1 MSKSNKTSDKL
12 TASMLS
18 AIAAAKGMRHAV
30 ISSGSRNAPLV
41 IAFDAQK
48 EIECLSVIDERSAA
62 FFALGIAQQTNLPVA
77 VICTSGSAVL
87 NYAPAVVEAFYQK
100 IPLIVITADR
110 PPEWIDQDDGQ
121 TIRQQNIFSNYC
133 KGSYNL
139 PVDANHADDNWYA
152 QRVIS
157 EAFNVATEPGNEG
170 PVHINVPFREPL
182 YKEVEKVETDY
193 KIIDVLNIQRRL
205 PIEHE
210 KKLLGTWS
218 DSKKI
223 MVIVGLH
230 KPYKELNNL
239 LDKLAKNQSVVILT
253 ETTSNMQNDKFI
265 GNMDAVLDSL
275 NEEDKKVL
283 HPELLISLGGPVTS
297 KKLKMYLRKY
307 KPSQHWHIS
316 VSAAHTDTF
325 QSLTHV
331 LAADETY
338 LFELLSEQH
347 QDKTNRYAEHWQNIS
362 SNAYKELE
370 TYCKTIPF
378 TDMKVMDMVMK
389 HIPQNS
395 DVHLGNSSPVRYANL
410 FETDSK
416 NGIHYYCN
424 RGVSGIDGITS
435 TALGSAY
442 ATDKMTTLITG
453 DLAFFYDSNALW
465 NKYLCDNFRMIVINN
480 RGGGIFRLIDSKD
493 TPLLEKYFEAKHSM
507 KAEELVKAHNIPYY
521 SAKNEDELK
530 QGLDKLYTNHK
541 GKPAV
546 LEVFTPNEVNADIWA
561 GYFNSL
567 KK

>member
-1 MSKSNKTSDKL
+1 
-12 TASMLS
+12 MLS
-18 AIAAAKGMRHAV
+18 AIAAEKGMRHVV

-121 TIRQQNIFSNYC
+121 TIRQQSIFSNYC

-139 PVDANHADDNWYA
+139 PVDANDTDDAWYA
-152 QRVIS
+152 QRLIS
-157 EAFNVATEPGNEG
+157 EAFNVATESGNEG

-182 YKEVEKVETDY
+182 YKEVEKVEMAY
-193 KIIDVLNIQRRL
+193 KIINIPNIQRRL
-205 PIEHE
+205 TTELE
-210 KKLLGTWS
+210 RKMLATWG
-218 DSKKI
+218 DSKKM

-230 KPYKELNNL
+230 KPDKELTNL
-239 LDKLAKNQSVVILT
+239 LDKLAANQSVVIIT
-253 ETTSNMQNDKFI
+253 ETTSNMQSDKFI
-265 GNMDAVLDSL
+265 GNIDAVLDTL
-275 NEEDKKVL
+275 NEEDKKEF
-283 HPELLISLGGPVTS
+283 HPGLLISLGGPVTS

-316 VSAAHTDTF
+316 VSTAHTDTF
-325 QSLTHV
+325 QALTHV
-331 LAADETY
+331 LAVDEKY
-338 LFELLSEQH
+338 LFDLLSRQH
-347 QDKTNRYAEHWQNIS
+347 HDTIGNYAEHWHNAS
-362 SNAYKELE
+362 AKAYKELE
-370 TYCKTIPF
+370 IYCKQAAF
-378 TDMKVMDMVMK
+378 TDMKTMDMIMK

-395 DVHLGNSSPVRYANL
+395 DVHLGNSSPIRYANL

-435 TALGSAY
+435 TAVGSAY
-442 ATDKMTTLITG
+442 ATDKVTTLITG

-465 NKYLCDNFRMIVINN
+465 NKYLCDNFRMIIINN

-521 SAKNEDELK
+521 SAKNEDELE
-530 QGLDKLYTNHK
+530 QALNKLYADHK

-546 LEVFTPNEVNADIWA
+546 LEVFTPNEENANMWA
-561 GYFNSL
+561 EYFNLL
-567 KK
+567 KNKNGK

>member
-546 LEVFTPNEVNADIWA
+546 LEVFTTNEVNADIWA

>member
-100 IPLIVITADR
+100 IPLVVITADR

-170 PVHINVPFREPL
+170 PVHVNVPFREPL

-331 LAADETY
+331 LQVDEKY
-338 LFELLSEQH
+338 LFELFSEQH

>member
-1 MSKSNKTSDKL
+1 
-12 TASMLS
+12 MLS

-100 IPLIVITADR
+100 IPLVVITADR

-170 PVHINVPFREPL
+170 PVHVNVPFREPL

-218 DSKKI
+218 DSKKT

-331 LAADETY
+331 LQVDEKY
-338 LFELLSEQH
+338 LFELFSEQH

>member
-100 IPLIVITADR
+100 IPLVVITADR

-170 PVHINVPFREPL
+170 TVHVNVPFREPL

-265 GNMDAVLDSL
+265 SNMDAVLDSL

-362 SNAYKELE
+362 SKAHKELE
-370 TYCKTIPF
+370 TYCSTIPF
-378 TDMKVMDMVMK
+378 TDMKVMDIIME
-389 HIPQNS
+389 HIPKNS
-395 DVHLGNSSPVRYANL
+395 DLHLGNSSPVRYANL
-410 FETDSK
+410 FEADSK

-442 ATDKMTTLITG
+442 ATDKITTLITG

-465 NKYLCDNFRMIVINN
+465 NKYLCDNFRMIIINN

-507 KAEELVKAHNIPYY
+507 KVEELVKAHNIPYY

-530 QGLDKLYTNHK
+530 QGLDKLYTDHK

>member
-100 IPLIVITADR
+100 IPLVVITADR

-170 PVHINVPFREPL
+170 PVHVNVPFREPL

-218 DSKKI
+218 DSKKT

-331 LAADETY
+331 LQVDEKY
-338 LFELLSEQH
+338 LFELFSEQH